1 MTNSSNRNDP
11 PRSVSAR
18 FHMCRSASRDAPSE
32 ASRGAASPP
41 ETRFSARS
49 CASPRTS
56 ASNSNPYRCNRTPDT
71 GFQRAPP
78 MRTPSLSQR
87 GAETRGDAIAATAP
101 SRSTRGPLIP
111 NAPPVL
117 SRRFGQCGVTDPEG
131 TTRAEGNNDNCWV
144 GVARSTWQFRKGHPP
159 FCPVGARRAFL
170 RFRTSVSAPRLSR
183 RPPWRHNL
191 ERRRAVVVL
200 TRSRPSSRSRSRSR
214 SRDRPHLSTSSIARV
229 PIG

>member
-131 TTRAEGNNDNCWV
+131 TTRAEGNNDNCC
-144 GVARSTWQFRKGHPP
+144 GGGGAKHVAVSKRSPP
-159 FCPVGARRAFL
+159 L
-170 RFRTSVSAPRLSR
+170 LSSW
-183 RPPWRHNL
+183 RP
-191 ERRRAVVVL
+191 EGF
-200 TRSRPSSRSRSRSR
+200 S
-214 SRDRPHLSTSSIARV
+214 
-229 PIG
+229 

>member
-101 SRSTRGPLIP
+101 SRSTRGPSIP

-131 TTRAEGNNDNCWV
+131 TTRAEGNNEEQLSCGW
-144 GVARSTWQFRKGHPP
+144 GWREARGSFEKVTPP
-159 FCPVGARRAFL
+159 
-170 RFRTSVSAPRLSR
+170 LSSW
-183 RPPWRHNL
+183 RP
-191 ERRRAVVVL
+191 EGF
-200 TRSRPSSRSRSRSR
+200 S
-214 SRDRPHLSTSSIARV
+214 
-229 PIG
+229 